1 MKRYSPVS
9 DIEWK
14 PMFFPRQQA
23 VMTRPIGEAGLG
35 STGVLERGEYAKV
48 KQAYLGGLTSSV
60 SSEAKR

>member
-1 MKRYSPVS
+1 
-9 DIEWK
+9 
-14 PMFFPRQQA
+14 MFFPRQQA

-35 STGVLERGEYAKV
+35 STGVLERGEYARV